1 MLNKKFILAAFLFLL
16 FFPSRVVAQDVILQ
30 EQANLDSQSLATEY
44 KEETLEGK
52 VLNVLEEKQI
62 VPAGAKEPQIYQKL
76 EILITN
82 GSLKGN
88 KIIIENGIL
97 SISGLQRYKVGDELV
112 ISYTKNIEGKDN
124 FYITDYVRRKPLLFA
139 FLAFV
144 FMVVLVGR
152 FQGVSSLFGMAFSFL
167 VILKFILPEISRGK
181 DPVQIAVFGS
191 LMIIPLTFVL
201 SHGFNKKTIVAI
213 LGTLISIVFT
223 GLLTSL
229 FVGASKLTGFAAE
242 EAGFL
247 QTYKGDLINVKG
259 LLIAGIIIGV
269 FGVLDDITVSQSA
282 VVEQLKTANPKLKP
296 TEIYNKA
303 MAVGKD
309 HIASMVNTLVL
320 VYAGASLP
328 LLILFIDSSRSF
340 LEIINLEVVA
350 EEVIRTLVGSIG
362 LILAV
367 PITTAIASL
376 VFSSNK
382 EKHF

>member
-1 MLNKKFILAAFLFLL
+1 MLNKKFILVSFLFLL
-16 FFPSRVVAQDVILQ
+16 FFPSKVIAQDEIFQ

-62 VPAGAKEPQIYQKL
+62 FPAGAKEPQIYQKL

-282 VVEQLKTANPKLKP
+282 IVEQLKTANPKLKP

>member
-1 MLNKKFILAAFLFLL
+1 MLNKKFILVSFLFLL
-16 FFPSRVVAQDVILQ
+16 FFSSKVIAQDEIFQ

-139 FLAFV
+139 FLTFV

-152 FQGVSSLFGMAFSFL
+152 FQGVSSLFGMAVSFL

-191 LMIIPLTFVL
+191 LMIIPLTFIL

-282 VVEQLKTANPKLKP
+282 IVEQLKTANPKLKP

-376 VFSSNK
+376 VFLSNK